1 MANFVRRIVS
11 GNKARFKDKHLDLEL
26 DLVYVTDQIIIMGF
40 PATGVEGIFRNRRE
54 DAKKFLDYR
63 HGKNYWVFNFC
74 PLRENS
80 YPASFFDGRVSRY
93 PFPDHHAPPLA
104 ILPLFVREAREWLSG
119 SPDRVAVLH
128 CKAGKGRSGTLACAY
143 LLSLDG
149 TPSPPKLQ
157 RSMTKKEW
165 AKHRADQIME
175 VVDTEDMDEEAR
187 AIEETRVTE
196 EKEDFSSQEESN
208 TTRQTSS
215 VHLELEQTAA
225 AKFEGPSDV
234 APTIREPESETTV
247 LNPSRSPSAEVHHSA
262 DIADENKKMNI
273 KPFALDDVLALHTA
287 RRMKSPSSPEEKL
300 KHGVSIPSQRRWLYY
315 WSLLLMN
322 SAPRDFWQTPL
333 PRVRLREMRV
343 RVRDLG
349 GVKMN
354 FLKVANRVIEKTN
367 AAKYGVQ
374 QRGRGPVWVS
384 LARYNDSFV
393 EMLERWERLTRSEDG
408 NFALRRKDSDYMSE
422 DGALREI
429 FADGKWDKGKMIRSF
444 TRLGHRN
451 GAPDRQQTEARCF
464 CLSFDGSIVRHTLLP
479 LTEQK
484 WEALQEEMREHDTNP
499 RSEETH
505 EYLSSRKSNAPDS
518 GQSTVSSVT
527 ELAHVND
534 NVSAE
539 KGVILDATRE
549 LRAKIYMGQVFMG
562 WFWFIPAFHMPSA
575 PQSST
580 ATAEQPPGSNI
591 THFVVTRKEVDFP
604 IAAGAA
610 LVDVD
615 VSLEWIVPGA
625 DSEVDRRGPPKT
637 QTSEDS
643 AKGEG
648 GEPGSGLLAGI
659 QAAVSDASGRGA
671 VETLE
676 ASDQ

>member
-11 GNKARFKDKHLDLEL
+11 GDKARFKDKHLDLEL

-104 ILPLFVREAREWLSG
+104 ILPLFVREAHEWLSG
-119 SPDRVAVLH
+119 SSDRVAVLH

-157 RSMTKKEW
+157 RSMTKEEW
-165 AKHRADQIME
+165 AKHRVDQIME
-175 VVDTEDMDEEAR
+175 TVDTEDMDEEAR

-196 EKEDFSSQEESN
+196 EKEDFFIQEELN

-215 VHLELEQTAA
+215 VHPELEQMDAT
-225 AKFEGPSDV
+225 KVEGPSNV
-234 APTIREPESETTV
+234 ASVIGEPESETTA
-247 LNPSRSPSAEVHHSA
+247 LTPSRSPSAEVHHSTDVA
-262 DIADENKKMNI
+262 DGNNKMSF
-273 KPFALDDVLALHTA
+273 KPFTLDDVLALHTA
-287 RRMKSPSSPEEKL
+287 RRMKSPSSPDKKL

-322 SAPRDFWQTPL
+322 AAPRDFWQAPL

-354 FLKVANRVIEKTN
+354 LLKIANRVIEKTN

-384 LARYNDSFV
+384 LARYNDSLV
-393 EMLERWERLTRSEDG
+393 EMLERWERFTRSEDG
-408 NFALRRKDSDYMSE
+408 NFTLRRKGSEYMPGDS
-422 DGALREI
+422 ALREI

-444 TRLGHRN
+444 TRLGRWN
-451 GAPDRQQTEARCF
+451 GEHQQTE
-464 CLSFDGSIVRHTLLP
+464 DGNVVCHTLRP

-484 WEALQEEMREHDTNP
+484 WEAIQKEMREHDTSP
-499 RSEETH
+499 RPDEF
-505 EYLSSRKSNAPDS
+505 LSPKKSNTPDS

-527 ELAHVND
+527 ELAHVID
-534 NVSAE
+534 DVSAE

-562 WFWFIPAFHMPSA
+562 WFWFIPAFHMPPA

-580 ATAEQPPGSNI
+580 ASAEPSPSSNT
-591 THFVVTRKEVDFP
+591 THFVVTRRQVDFP

-625 DSEVDRRGPPKT
+625 DPEADRRGPPKT

-659 QAAVSDASGRGA
+659 RAAVSDASGRQA